1 MSTNDTTP
9 TTVKLSCGHAGISAP
24 ADVEVGAKL
33 SCPKCKPLAGGGLSV
48 RRVKAITETVVMSDD
63 GGYEAV
69 RPSEQ
74 AMADV
79 TADEVAVD
87 LMAAVDDAIAA
98 LPAADAPKAETKR
111 GPRVVAASRE
121 ARELKA
127 WTDGGE
133 TGPRPATP
141 NLDAIEA
148 ESGQQATRAARPADV
163 DPVNPMALGLAQG
176 PTGMVDSSA
185 MTPDDPKPARRTRE
199 RKADTATGSRVTDL
213 NLSAPRRAVMLEAL
227 PAAPDGSG
235 EDVASVVALRARVAA
250 GEDRV
255 DVDAAGV
262 RALLTGLAPLCT
274 AGNKPACRL
283 NDWLSKYADEVGYK
297 PTDA

>member
-9 TTVKLSCGHAGISAP
+9 TTVKLSCGHAGIAAP
-24 ADVEVGAKL
+24 ADVEVGAKMG
-33 SCPKCKPLAGGGLSV
+33 CPKCKPLAAGGLSV

-79 TADEVAVD
+79 TADEVA
-87 LMAAVDDAIAA
+87 A

-121 ARELKA
+121 AKELKA

-176 PTGMVDSSA
+176 PTGMVDSAA
-185 MTPDDPKPARRTRE
+185 MTPDDPKPAKRTRAP
-199 RKADTATGSRVTDL
+199 RPADTPSGSRVTDL
-213 NLSAPRRAVMLEAL
+213 NLSGPRRAVMLEAL
-227 PAAPDGSG
+227 PEAPDG
-235 EDVASVVALRARVAA
+235 EVQDVASVVALRTKVAA
-250 GEDRV
+250 GADRV

-262 RALLTGLAPLCT
+262 RALLTGLAPMCA

-283 NDWLSKYADEVGYK
+283 NDWLSKYAEEVGYK
-297 PTDA
+297 PADG